1 LIIPNTTV
9 IDMSA
14 HSLAELAPSSCEPE
28 QASPGSSSESYLAP
42 VCGTDFGSSLI
53 EVAEDVDPESQ
64 LEKKA
69 SAIHTVLKKHG
80 HFLALLVILAI
91 HTILALSGRS
101 SPNYNLSSSGKMGGS
116 TEDYWH
122 LGRSIV
128 PVDVLPIK

>member
-1 LIIPNTTV
+1 
-9 IDMSA
+9 MSA

-69 SAIHTVLKKHG
+69 SAIHTLLKKHG
-80 HFLALLVILAI
+80 HFLVLLVILAT

-101 SPNYNLSSSGKMGGS
+101 SANYNLSFSLGACNANEGINSNASHVGEIGS
-116 TEDYWH
+116 CFRMNQTF
-122 LGRSIV
+122 GS
-128 PVDVLPIK
+128 